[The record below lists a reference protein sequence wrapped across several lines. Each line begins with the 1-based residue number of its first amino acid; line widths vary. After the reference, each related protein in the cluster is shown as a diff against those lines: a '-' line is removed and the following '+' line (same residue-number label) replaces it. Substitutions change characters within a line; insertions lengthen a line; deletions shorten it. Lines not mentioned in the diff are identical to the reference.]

1 MHQENNELFQK
12 QKVYRGWYKSRRE
25 WVQKDVAEVVEED
38 KEVETQYVEYD
49 VRFPTCGICGE
60 KLEVKDVDDE
70 KRKGLY
76 FVDAVQ
82 PVANGPVY
90 HVRCLKIREEEERK
104 KEEEVLSRR
113 EEPAKKEEP
122 VMVEE
127 KKPSDIVF
135 SFESSVWNKHK
146 SLWLP

>member
-122 VMVEE
+122 VVVEE

-146 SLWLP
+146 S

>member
-90 HVRCLKIREEEERK
+90 HVRCLKIREEEE
-104 KEEEVLSRR
+104 VLSRR

-122 VMVEE
+122 VVVEE

-146 SLWLP
+146 S

>member
-60 KLEVKDVDDE
+60 KLEVKDVEDE

-76 FVDAVQ
+76 FVDALQ

-146 SLWLP
+146 S

>member
-90 HVRCLKIREEEERK
+90 HERCLKIREEEERK
-104 KEEEVLSRR
+104 KEEEVLSRS

-122 VMVEE
+122 VVVEE

-146 SLWLP
+146 S

>member
-146 SLWLP
+146 S

>member
-76 FVDAVQ
+76 FVEAVQ

-146 SLWLP
+146 S

>member
-104 KEEEVLSRR
+104 EEEEVLSRR

-146 SLWLP
+146 S

>member
-1 MHQENNELFQK
+1 M
-12 QKVYRGWYKSRRE
+12 
-25 WVQKDVAEVVEED
+25 QKDVAEVVEED

-146 SLWLP
+146 S

>member
-38 KEVETQYVEYD
+38 KEVGTQYVEYD

-122 VMVEE
+122 VVVEE

-146 SLWLP
+146 S

>member
-113 EEPAKKEEP
+113 EELAKKEEP
-122 VMVEE
+122 VVVEE

-146 SLWLP
+146 S

>member
-104 KEEEVLSRR
+104 EEEEVLSRR

-122 VMVEE
+122 VVVEE
-127 KKPSDIVF
+127 KKPNDIVF

-146 SLWLP
+146 S

>member
-90 HVRCLKIREEEERK
+90 HVRCLKIREEE
-104 KEEEVLSRR
+104 VLSRR

-122 VMVEE
+122 VVVEE

-146 SLWLP
+146 S

>member
-25 WVQKDVAEVVEED
+25 WVQKDVAEVIEED

-146 SLWLP
+146 S

>member
-104 KEEEVLSRR
+104 EEEEVLSRR

-122 VMVEE
+122 VVVEE

-146 SLWLP
+146 S

>member
-122 VMVEE
+122 VVVEE

-135 SFESSVWNKHK
+135 SFESSVWDKHE
-146 SLWLP
+146 S

>member
-122 VMVEE
+122 VVVEE

-135 SFESSVWNKHK
+135 SFESSVWDKHEI
-146 SLWLP
+146 

>member
-1 MHQENNELFQK
+1 MHQENNELCQK

-146 SLWLP
+146 S

>member
-122 VMVEE
+122 VVMEE

-146 SLWLP
+146 S

>member
-25 WVQKDVAEVVEED
+25 WVQKDVAEGVEED
-38 KEVETQYVEYD
+38 KEVETQYVED
-49 VRFPTCGICGE
+49 DGRFPTCGICGE

-122 VMVEE
+122 VVVEE

-146 SLWLP
+146 S

>member
-122 VMVEE
+122 VVVEE
-127 KKPSDIVF
+127 KKPSNIVF

-146 SLWLP
+146 S

>member
-127 KKPSDIVF
+127 KKPRDIVF

-146 SLWLP
+146 S

>member
-104 KEEEVLSRR
+104 KEEVLSRR

-122 VMVEE
+122 VVVEE

-146 SLWLP
+146 S

>member
-49 VRFPTCGICGE
+49 LRFPTCGICGE

-122 VMVEE
+122 VVVEE

-135 SFESSVWNKHK
+135 SFESSVWDKHE
-146 SLWLP
+146 S

>member
-25 WVQKDVAEVVEED
+25 WVQKDVAEGVEED
-38 KEVETQYVEYD
+38 KEVETQDVEYD

-122 VMVEE
+122 VVVEE

-146 SLWLP
+146 S